1 MITDRDHFF
10 RSIVINEVFVD
21 PKILQKILA
30 QLMANNALSEFMSG
44 AVSAENGKLQLVLT
58 GNSEKLDID
67 QVRMLLKTL
76 SENIAASGEAE
87 ELFDITAVGPNVIA
101 VIVNT
106 DDDEFQFHKPL
117 GKRHCRTLRDSIDA
131 EWPW

>member
-1 MITDRDHFF
+1 M
-10 RSIVINEVFVD
+10 D

-30 QLMANNALSEFMSG
+30 QLMANNAISKIMSG
-44 AVSAENGKLQLVLT
+44 AVSAEDGKLQLVLT

-76 SENIAASGEAE
+76 SENIVASGETE
-87 ELFDITAVGPNVIA
+87 ELFDITAVAPNVIT

-106 DDDEFQFHKPL
+106 GEDEFHERFA
-117 GKRHCRTLRDSIDA
+117 KRQCGTLRDSINA